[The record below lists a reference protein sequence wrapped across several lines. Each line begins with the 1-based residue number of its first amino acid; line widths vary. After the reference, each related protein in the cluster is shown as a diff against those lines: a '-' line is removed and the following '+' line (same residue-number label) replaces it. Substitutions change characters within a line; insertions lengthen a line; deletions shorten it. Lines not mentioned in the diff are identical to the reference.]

1 MHWVMIPE
9 QLQICNWFANWR
21 RKLKNADKES
31 QKNTWGHLIK
41 NYNNNA
47 RGNVEQF
54 SISSNDSIWED
65 EERRAEYFE
74 KKMLSADDVKSFN
87 ETIKNLNLQR
97 MKAFDEF
104 GEPFDG
110 YAHEVSINTYKDESG
125 YGTANDSELQ
135 QIQHEQCFIVSM
147 ITYHHLP

>member
-1 MHWVMIPE
+1 M
-9 QLQICNWFANWR
+9 
-21 RKLKNADKES
+21 KNADKEP

-74 KKMLSADDVKSFN
+74 KKMMEVDPDNYN
-87 ETIKNLNLQR
+87 EHMDNYHK
-97 MKAFDEF
+97 MVAYDKY
-104 GEPFDG
+104 GGPFDG
-110 YAHEVSINTYKDESG
+110 YAHEISVKTYKDESA
-125 YGTANDSELQ
+125 YSSTDTAGSLSQ
-135 QIQHEQCFIVSM
+135 SREQCFQVGDSDVCELR
-147 ITYHHLP
+147 ITMLFIELTIFI